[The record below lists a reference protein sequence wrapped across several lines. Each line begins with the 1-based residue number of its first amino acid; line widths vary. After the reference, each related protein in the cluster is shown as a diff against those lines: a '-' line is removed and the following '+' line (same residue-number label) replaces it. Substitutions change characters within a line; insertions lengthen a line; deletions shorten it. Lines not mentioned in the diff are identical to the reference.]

1 MTEPWRGHHQESPPG
16 QGGSPRSG
24 DPSLTR
30 TDVAVVGGGL
40 AGITA
45 ALRLADAGR
54 TVTLFEAKPWL
65 GGLTHS
71 FRRGELDVDNGQHVF
86 LRCCTAYRAL
96 LDRLGVTEQT
106 HLQDRLDI
114 PVRQPGAGAA
124 RLRRNGLPAPLHLG
138 GALFGYGLLNP
149 MQRLR
154 FTRAALAMK
163 ALDRGDPAL
172 DQRSFGDWLREQGQD
187 AQTVRAM
194 WDLVGLATLNVP
206 ADEASLAL
214 AAMVFQVGLLTD
226 NDAADI
232 GWSRVPLR
240 RLHGDAG
247 EQALAAAGATVRT
260 GTKVDAVLP
269 GKNGF
274 TLRVRDD
281 EELIAKQV
289 VLAVPPRAAHRLVP
303 DIGTGPERL
312 GTSPIVNVHLVVDR
326 AVLDEPFVAGVG
338 TPIQWVFD
346 RTESSGLA
354 AVRPGAQYLAVSLS
368 AAAALVDLPVA
379 RLRELLFP
387 DLEALFPG
395 LAAATVVD
403 FFVTRERTATFRGSP
418 GSQEFRLPAR
428 TPVADLFL
436 AGAWTDTGW
445 PATMEGAVRSG
456 DSAAVAALGASTVD
470 KRAGRPAGAGPQ
482 RRQGVP
488 A

>member
-1 MTEPWRGHHQESPPG
+1 MTSA
-16 QGGSPRSG
+16 
-24 DPSLTR
+24 
-30 TDVAVVGGGL
+30 DVAVVGGGL

-54 TVTLFEAKPWL
+54 RVTLVETKPWL

-71 FRRGELDVDNGQHVF
+71 FRRGELEVDNGQHVF

-114 PVRQPGAGAA
+114 AVHQPGVGTA
-124 RLRRNGLPAPLHLG
+124 RLRRNNLPAPLHLG
-138 GALFGYGLLNP
+138 GALLGYGLLSP
-149 MQRLR
+149 LQRFR

-163 ALDRGDPAL
+163 ALDRSDPTL
-172 DQRSFGDWLREQGQD
+172 DERAFGDWLREQGQD
-187 AQTVRAM
+187 PQTVRAM

-206 ADEASLAL
+206 ADQASLAL

-232 GWSRVPLR
+232 GWATVPLR

-247 EQALAAAGATVRT
+247 ARALAAAGATVLT
-260 GTKVDAVLP
+260 GAKVDAVVR
-269 GKNGF
+269 GEHGF
-274 TLRVRDD
+274 TLRLRDAG
-281 EELIAKQV
+281 ELTACQV
-289 VLAVPPRAAHRLVP
+289 VLAVPPPAAHRLAPALGAGP
-303 DIGTGPERL
+303 DRL
-312 GTSPIVNVHLVVDR
+312 GASPIVNVHLVLDR
-326 AVLDEPFVAGVG
+326 PVLTEPFVAGVG

-346 RTESSGLA
+346 RTASSGL
-354 AVRPGAQYLAVSLS
+354 PSGQYLAVSLS
-368 AAAALVDLPVA
+368 AADELVDLPVA

-387 DLEALFPG
+387 DLEALFPT
-395 LAAATVVD
+395 LAEATVVD
-403 FFVTRERTATFRGSP
+403 FFVTRERTATFRAAP
-418 GSQEFRLPAR
+418 GSQASRPPAV
-428 TPVADLFL
+428 TAIPDLFL

-456 DSAAVAALGASTVD
+456 DTAAGAALEASTVD
-470 KRAGRPAGAGPQ
+470 KRVGRPAAAGPQ
-482 RRQGVP
+482 RCQGVP

>member
-1 MTEPWRGHHQESPPG
+1 MTRA
-16 QGGSPRSG
+16 
-24 DPSLTR
+24 
-30 TDVAVVGGGL
+30 DVVVVGGGL

-54 TVTLFEAKPWL
+54 RVTLVETKPWL
-65 GGLTHS
+65 GGLTYS
-71 FRRGELDVDNGQHVF
+71 FHRGDLDVDNGQHVF

-96 LDRLGVTEQT
+96 LDRLGVTGQT

-114 PVRQPGAGAA
+114 AVRQPGVGEA

-138 GALFGYGLLNP
+138 GALLGYRLLNP
-149 MQRLR
+149 VQRLK

-163 ALDRGDPAL
+163 ALDRTDPAL
-172 DQRSFGDWLREQGQD
+172 DERSFGDWLREQGQD
-187 AQTVRAM
+187 EQTVRAM

-232 GWSRVPLR
+232 GWATVPLR
-240 RLHGDAG
+240 ELHGAAA
-247 EQALAAAGATVRT
+247 EQALAEAGVTVRT
-260 GTKVDAVLP
+260 GTKVEAVEP
-269 GKNGF
+269 GF
-274 TLRVRDD
+274 TVRLRDADD
-281 EELIAKQV
+281 LTADQV
-289 VLAVPPRAAHRLVP
+289 VLAVPPAAAHQLA
-303 DIGTGPERL
+303 PEVAAADL
-312 GTSPIVNVHLVVDR
+312 DVSPIVNVHLVLDR
-326 AVLDEPFVAGVG
+326 PVLTEPFVAGVG

-346 RTESSGLA
+346 RTASSGLA
-354 AVRPGAQYLAVSLS
+354 ARRPGAQYLAVSLS
-368 AAAALVDLPVA
+368 AAAELVDLPVA

-387 DLEALFPG
+387 DLLALFPA
-395 LAAATVVD
+395 LAEATVDD
-403 FFVTRERTATFRGSP
+403 FFVTRERTATFRAAP
-418 GSQEFRLPAR
+418 GSQRLRPPAV
-428 TPVADLFL
+428 TAVPGLFL

-456 DSAAVAALGASTVD
+456 DTAADAALDASTVD
-470 KRAGRPAGAGPQ
+470 KRAGRPAAAGPQ

>member
-1 MTEPWRGHHQESPPG
+1 MTS
-16 QGGSPRSG
+16 
-24 DPSLTR
+24 

-54 TVTLFEAKPWL
+54 KVTLVEGKPWL

-86 LRCCTAYRAL
+86 LRCCTAYRGL

-114 PVRQPGAGAA
+114 AVRQPGVGAA
-124 RLRRNGLPAPLHLG
+124 RLRRNNLPAPLHLG
-138 GALFGYGLLNP
+138 GALLGYRLLNP
-149 MQRLR
+149 MQRVR
-154 FTRAALAMK
+154 FTKAALAMK
-163 ALDRGDPAL
+163 ALDRTDPAL
-172 DQRSFGDWLREQGQD
+172 DARGFGDWLREQGQD

-206 ADEASLAL
+206 ADDASLAL

-226 NDAADI
+226 NGAADI

-240 RLHGDAG
+240 ELHGDAAAR
-247 EQALAAAGATVRT
+247 ALAEAGVTVHTSTRAGTVR
-260 GTKVDAVLP
+260 P
-269 GKNGF
+269 GKKGF
-274 TLRVRDD
+274 TLRLRDTD
-281 EELIAKQV
+281 ELAAGQV
-289 VLAVPPRAAHRLVP
+289 VLAVPPPAAARLAP
-303 DIGTGPERL
+303 DL
-312 GTSPIVNVHLVVDR
+312 GIDAAGLGSSPIVNVHV
-326 AVLDEPFVAGVG
+326 VLDRPVLTEPFVAGVG

-346 RTESSGLA
+346 RTDTSGLA
-354 AVRPGAQYLAVSLS
+354 ARRPGAQYLAVSLS
-368 AAAALVDLPVA
+368 AADELVDLPVA
-379 RLRELLFP
+379 ELRELLFP
-387 DLEALFPG
+387 DLAGLFPTFG
-395 LAAATVVD
+395 EAEVVD
-403 FFVTRERTATFRGSP
+403 FFVTRERTATFRAAP
-418 GSQEFRLPAR
+418 GSQRLRPPAV
-428 TPVADLFL
+428 TAIQDLFL

-456 DSAAVAALGASTVD
+456 DTAADAALNASTVD
-470 KRAGRPAGAGPQ
+470 KRAGRPAAAGPQ